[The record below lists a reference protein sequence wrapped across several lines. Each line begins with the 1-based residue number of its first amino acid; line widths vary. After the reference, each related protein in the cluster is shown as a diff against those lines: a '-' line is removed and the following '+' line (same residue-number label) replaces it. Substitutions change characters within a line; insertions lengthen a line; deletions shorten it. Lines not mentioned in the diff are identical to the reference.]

1 MNLDRKQLPTLA
13 LVAAVA
19 LSAAGC
25 ATWDRMTGRT
35 SSSNVASNDQ
45 AISTTTEPTG
55 THRSLGRTAEDD
67 AITAKVKAAFIADKT
82 VKAHNI
88 DVDTN
93 RGVVTLTGTVSSA
106 AERDQAIAIANR
118 TSGVNEVR
126 DQLKVTG

>member
-1 MNLDRKQLPTLA
+1 MKLDRKHVHTVA

-25 ATWDRMTGRT
+25 STWNRMTGGGST
-35 SSSNVASNDQ
+35 LASNDS

-55 THRSLGRTAEDD
+55 THRSLGRTAQDD
-67 AITAKVKAAFIADKT
+67 AITARVKTAFIADKS
-82 VKAHNI
+82 VKARDI

-93 RGVVTLTGTVSSA
+93 RGVVTLKGSVSSP

-118 TSGVNEVR
+118 TPGVFEVR
-126 DQLKVTG
+126 DQLKVAG

>member
-1 MNLDRKQLPTLA
+1 MKLDRNNLQALA

-19 LSAAGC
+19 VSAAGC
-25 ATWDRMTGRT
+25 ATWNRMTGDGG
-35 SSSNVASNDQ
+35 SSMASSDQ
-45 AISTTTEPTG
+45 AISTANEPTG

-67 AITAKVKAAFIADKT
+67 VITARVKAAFVADKT
-82 VKAHNI
+82 VKAHDI

-93 RGVVTLTGTVSSA
+93 RGVVTLKGSVSSP

-118 TSGVNEVR
+118 TPGVFEVR